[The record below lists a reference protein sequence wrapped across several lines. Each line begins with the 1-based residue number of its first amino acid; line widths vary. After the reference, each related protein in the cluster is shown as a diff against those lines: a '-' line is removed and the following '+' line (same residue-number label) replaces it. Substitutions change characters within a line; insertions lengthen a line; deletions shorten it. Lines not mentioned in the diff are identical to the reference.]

1 MSDLR
6 DRRGRVRGS
15 TRKVGVIGW
24 PIEHTLS
31 PVIHNA
37 AFVALG
43 MDWVY
48 VPLPVAAARLPAA
61 LDGLGALGFAGA
73 NVTMPHKRTWRPTS
87 TASETRR
94 LAAVNTVVVG
104 PGGSLAQHR
113 RRDSTGSASR
123 RRVRC
128 RGPAVLFLRGAP
140 ARRALASR
148 GRAPSADRCRRTRPG
163 RGIRHGRGFDQ
174 IRGRRPR

>member
-1 MSDLR
+1 MSDLP
-6 DRRGRVRGS
+6 DRPGRVRGS

-73 NVTMPHKRTWRPTS
+73 NVTMPHK
-87 TASETRR
+87 TR
-94 LAAVNTVVVG
+94 
-104 PGGSLAQHR
+104 
-113 RRDSTGSASR
+113 SAELVPDLSHEI
-123 RRVRC
+123 
-128 RGPAVLFLRGAP
+128 
-140 ARRALASR
+140 
-148 GRAPSADRCRRTRPG
+148 GRA
-163 RGIRHGRGFDQ
+163 HV
-174 IRGRRPR
+174 

>member
-1 MSDLR
+1 MSDLL
-6 DRRGRVRGS
+6 DRPGRVRGS

-48 VPLPVAAARLPAA
+48 VPLPVATARLPAA

-73 NVTMPHKRTWRPTS
+73 ELDERGY
-87 TASETRR
+87 RR
-94 LAAVNTVVVG
+94 
-104 PGGSLAQHR
+104 GSLLPIAA
-113 RRDSTGSASR
+113 GSA
-123 RRVRC
+123 
-128 RGPAVLFLRGAP
+128 GA
-140 ARRALASR
+140 
-148 GRAPSADRCRRTRPG
+148 
-163 RGIRHGRGFDQ
+163 
-174 IRGRRPR
+174 